1 MKKKIMAIAA
11 GVLACALIAA
21 GCGRSGEV
29 VSYDAQE
36 EEVTTITFFGYKYEP
51 ENVKVI
57 EEIISSFMKRNP
69 DIRVSYESLKGNG
82 YYDALAKRMAS
93 GKGDDVFMVNHDI
106 LLDLEAQGQ
115 VEDLSDLDTIEEY
128 TDQML
133 SQMQDEGGIYGVPTI
148 VSAFGLY
155 CNLDLLKEHKQEV
168 PRNLEEWKEVCEY
181 FKKEGITPIIANNDI
196 SLKTLAIGRGFFSV
210 YQQERQE
217 EVFARLNSGEEN
229 ISQYLEPGF
238 ALVQELIDEEYI
250 DAEKTLD
257 TMKTSDDLEAV
268 SYTHLTL
275 PTTERV

>member
-181 FKKEGITPIIANNDI
+181 FNLNPYMLRSGGTLLLACANGARIVEQLKNAGVQAAVIGQTTAGNDRLI
-196 SLKTLAIGRGFFSV
+196 R
-210 YQQERQE
+210 YDDE
-217 EVFARLNSGEEN
+217 ARF
-229 ISQYLEPGF
+229 LEPPKM
-238 ALVQELIDEEYI
+238 DEYY
-250 DAEKTLD
+250 K
-257 TMKTSDDLEAV
+257 V
-268 SYTHLTL
+268 N
-275 PTTERV
+275 

>member
-1 MKKKIMAIAA
+1 
-11 GVLACALIAA
+11 
-21 GCGRSGEV
+21 
-29 VSYDAQE
+29 
-36 EEVTTITFFGYKYEP
+36 
-51 ENVKVI
+51 
-57 EEIISSFMKRNP
+57 MKRNP

-257 TMKTSDDLEAV
+257 TMKTSDDLEEFAKGTSPFNADRRLGRRTYGRNGV
-268 SYTHLTL
+268 GLCV
-275 PTTERV
+275 RG

>member
-238 ALVQELIDEEYI
+238 ALVQELID
-250 DAEKTLD
+250 
-257 TMKTSDDLEAV
+257 
-268 SYTHLTL
+268 
-275 PTTERV
+275 